1 METPVEMVQAKKD
14 DALPAQGVGLD
25 DGNYTRMLRAR
36 DPITENTTDLA
47 PGPSLLSSSWR

>member
-25 DGNYTRMLRAR
+25 DGNYTRMLAR
-36 DPITENTTDLA
+36 DPSTPATTDLA